1 MSSQQR
7 ARIATYRKRRS
18 GSALQRT
25 FKLAYEYIANL
36 YMVESSFL
44 SDLRHKII
52 YADHFDEHREFWCR
66 ELAHHLEASKEEG
79 LLLPEIEAAGFADR
93 ILETIL
99 ELRLNNA
106 TREEVYLF
114 CRTILRG
121 AATRQGI
128 ELIDKKR

>member
-1 MSSQQR
+1 
-7 ARIATYRKRRS
+7 
-18 GSALQRT
+18 
-25 FKLAYEYIANL
+25 
-36 YMVESSFL
+36 MVESSFL

-52 YADHFDEHREFWCR
+52 YADHFDEHRELWRR

>member
-1 MSSQQR
+1 M
-7 ARIATYRKRRS
+7 
-18 GSALQRT
+18 
-25 FKLAYEYIANL
+25 
-36 YMVESSFL
+36 
-44 SDLRHKII
+44 
-52 YADHFDEHREFWCR
+52 
-66 ELAHHLEASKEEG
+66 
-79 LLLPEIEAAGFADR
+79 LPEIEAAGFADR